1 MARFF
6 KHILFLISSVFLLTS
21 CQEGGDAG
29 DLLGQW
35 RMTGTDNRYL
45 SFAGSVALVRYVD
58 NSTYQLSGEVYA
70 NFQHV
75 GDSLFIQCYS
85 ITAAPTD
92 TAVVENAYGFQPF
105 NNIRLKVES
114 LNGDELVLSS
124 HGRFWSFQ
132 KY

>member
-6 KHILFLISSVFLLTS
+6 KRCIVAAAILLTA

-35 RMTGTDNRYL
+35 RMTGSDSRYL
-45 SFAGSVALVRYVD
+45 SFAGSIAEFRLVE
-58 NSTYQLSGEVYA
+58 NNNLMSEVFG

-75 GDSLFIQCYS
+75 GDSLFIHCYS
-85 ITAAPTD
+85 IYGGKND
-92 TAVVENAYGFQPF
+92 TLTVEQEFGFRPF
-105 NNIRLKVES
+105 DNIRLKI
-114 LNGDELVLSS
+114 DVLDNDHLTLSKD
-124 HGRFWSFQ
+124 GRLWSFY

>member
-6 KHILFLISSVFLLTS
+6 KRCIVAAAILLTA

-35 RMTGTDNRYL
+35 RMTGSDSRYL
-45 SFAGSVALVRYVD
+45 SFSGSIAEFRLVE
-58 NSTYQLSGEVYA
+58 NNNLMSEVFG

-75 GDSLFIQCYS
+75 GDSLFIHCYS
-85 ITAAPTD
+85 IYGGKND
-92 TAVVENAYGFQPF
+92 TLTVEQEFGFRPF
-105 NNIRLKVES
+105 DNIRLRIDG
-114 LNGDELVLSS
+114 LDGDHLTLSKD
-124 HGRFWSFQ
+124 GRLWSFY

>member
-6 KHILFLISSVFLLTS
+6 KRCIVAAAILLTA

-35 RMTGTDNRYL
+35 RMTGSDSRYL
-45 SFAGSVALVRYVD
+45 SFAGSIVEFRLVEGTFLM
-58 NSTYQLSGEVYA
+58 NEVFG

-75 GDSLFIQCYS
+75 GDSLFIHCYS
-85 ITAAPTD
+85 IYGGKND
-92 TAVVENAYGFQPF
+92 TLNVEQQFGFKPF
-105 NNIRLKVES
+105 DNIRLKI
-114 LNGDELVLSS
+114 DVLDNDHLTLSKD
-124 HGRFWSFQ
+124 GRLWSFY

>member
-6 KHILFLISSVFLLTS
+6 KRCIVAASVLLAA

-35 RMTGTDNRYL
+35 RMTGSDSRYL
-45 SFAGSVALVRYVD
+45 SFSGSIAVFRQVEGIYLT
-58 NSTYQLSGEVYA
+58 NEVYG

-75 GDSLFIQCYS
+75 GDSLFIHCYS
-85 ITAAPTD
+85 IYGEKND
-92 TAVVENAYGFQPF
+92 TLNVEQGFGIKPF
-105 NNIRLKVES
+105 DNIRLKI
-114 LNGDELVLSS
+114 DVLDNDHLTLSKD
-124 HGRFWSFQ
+124 GRLWSFY

>member
-6 KHILFLISSVFLLTS
+6 KRCIVAAAILLTA

-35 RMTGTDNRYL
+35 RMTGSDSRYL
-45 SFAGSVALVRYVD
+45 SFAGSIVELRLVEGTFLM
-58 NSTYQLSGEVYA
+58 NEVFG

-75 GDSLFIQCYS
+75 GDSLFIHCYS
-85 ITAAPTD
+85 IYGGKND
-92 TAVVENAYGFQPF
+92 TLNVEQGFGFKPF
-105 NNIRLKVES
+105 DNIRLKI
-114 LNGDELVLSS
+114 DVLDNDHLTLSKD
-124 HGRFWSFQ
+124 GRLWSFY

>member
-6 KHILFLISSVFLLTS
+6 KHCIVAAAILLTA

-35 RMTGTDNRYL
+35 RMTGSDSRYL
-45 SFAGSVALVRYVD
+45 SFAGSIVEFRLVEGTFLM
-58 NSTYQLSGEVYA
+58 NEVFG

-75 GDSLFIQCYS
+75 GDSLFIHCYS
-85 ITAAPTD
+85 IYGGKND
-92 TAVVENAYGFQPF
+92 TLNVEQGFGFKPF
-105 NNIRLKVES
+105 DNIRLKI
-114 LNGDELVLSS
+114 DVLDNDHLTLSKD
-124 HGRFWSFQ
+124 GRLWSFY

>member
-6 KHILFLISSVFLLTS
+6 KRCIAAAAILLTA

-35 RMTGTDNRYL
+35 RMTGSDSRYL
-45 SFAGSVALVRYVD
+45 SFAGSIVEFRLVEGTFLM
-58 NSTYQLSGEVYA
+58 NEVFG

-75 GDSLFIQCYS
+75 GDSLFIHCYS
-85 ITAAPTD
+85 IYGGKND
-92 TAVVENAYGFQPF
+92 TLNVEQGFGFKPF
-105 NNIRLKVES
+105 DNIRLKI
-114 LNGDELVLSS
+114 DVLDNDHLTLSKD
-124 HGRFWSFQ
+124 GRLWSFY

>member
-1 MARFF
+1 MAKFF
-6 KHILFLISSVFLLTS
+6 KYIFLLTSSIFLLS

-35 RMTGTDNRYL
+35 R
-45 SFAGSVALVRYVD
+45 
-58 NSTYQLSGEVYA
+58 LSGSDTQYISFSGSIVWVKNLGENELYG

-85 ITAAPTD
+85 IEGNVAD
-92 TAVVENAYGFQPF
+92 TILIEDKYAFKPF
-105 NNIRLKVES
+105 NDIRVKIES
-114 LNGDELVLSS
+114 LTSDKLIISKNSQT
-124 HGRFWSFQ
+124 WSFD